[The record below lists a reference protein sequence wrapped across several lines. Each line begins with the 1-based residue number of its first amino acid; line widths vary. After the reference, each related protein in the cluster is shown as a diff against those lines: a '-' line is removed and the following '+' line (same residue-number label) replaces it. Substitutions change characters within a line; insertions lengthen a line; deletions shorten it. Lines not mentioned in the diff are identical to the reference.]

1 MQVEYIT
8 GICFTSWRT
17 AEQQG
22 HSTISNSMFR
32 QIVIYTKYIF
42 ALIHKVFC
50 HCYTSIRSQILQRS
64 RISSSSCNDDSIIHS
79 PMLFQSTNNTCY
91 VGSLLSD
98 SYINADN
105 TEAFLVNNSIN
116 SNSSFACATVT
127 DNKFALTTSDRDES
141 IDTFDTSLQ
150 RSINRFT
157 IRNTMSRRFNRAF
170 FCISYLALAIDR
182 STNSTDNTTQQSFA
196 YRNIH
201 DIAGTANQIA
211 FFNEGFATH

>member
-1 MQVEYIT
+1 
-8 GICFTSWRT
+8 
-17 AEQQG
+17 
-22 HSTISNSMFR
+22 
-32 QIVIYTKYIF
+32 
-42 ALIHKVFC
+42 
-50 HCYTSIRSQILQRS
+50 
-64 RISSSSCNDDSIIHS
+64 
-79 PMLFQSTNNTCY
+79 MLFQSTNNTCY

-170 FCISYLALAIDR
+170 QGDQAFEVLP
-182 STNSTDNTTQQSFA
+182 
-196 YRNIH
+196 
-201 DIAGTANQIA
+201 DIIFMDDPAKLRLQ
-211 FFNEGFATH
+211 EHP